1 MHAFLVSLAIFG
13 QTDSVVPP
21 APTPISPGANSVVPD
36 PSAPSPAT
44 SAVPST
50 AAPAETFDEMKTWLL
65 TRLIVD
71 LNFDAQKAAEVE
83 GLINTLNEQQLRVLI
98 GVYKE
103 RSAKRDQVS
112 KSQREANQQQT
123 LDQAK
128 LNLQQAEAYRD
139 HLKREHDYRILQGV
153 MTQNLVYQ
161 NIVNNQRL
169 MYLNG
174 GPYTYG
180 AFGYSPY
187 GYGGFGYGPIG
198 YGGYGYGPATYGT
211 YYYQG
216 PAMGSSVFYA
226 NPYSYGGGMGFW

>member
-1 MHAFLVSLAIFG
+1 MHAFLISLAILG

-21 APTPISPGANSVVPD
+21 SPGPTPPASAVSTPANSIRQSV
-36 PSAPSPAT
+36 AP
-44 SAVPST
+44 V
-50 AAPAETFDEMKTWLL
+50 ETFEDLKTWLL

-71 LNFDAQKAAEVE
+71 LNFDAQKSAEVE
-83 GLINTLNEQQLRVLI
+83 RLINTLSEQQLRVLI

-103 RSAKRDQVS
+103 RTAQRDQAS
-112 KSQREANQQQT
+112 KSQREANQQMT
-123 LDQAK
+123 LDQAR

-139 HLKREHDYRILQGV
+139 HLKREYDYRILQGF

-161 NIVNNQRL
+161 NIVNNQRM

-180 AFGYSPY
+180 AFGYSPF

-198 YGGYGYGPATYGT
+198 YGGYGYGPASYGT
-211 YYYQG
+211 YYYGG
-216 PAMGSSVFYA
+216 PGVGSSVFYA
-226 NPYSYGGGMGFW
+226 NPYMYGGGAGFW